1 MAKKSVAKRPSTQ
14 KAMVR
19 ALARQLALVEHLTR
33 RVAEGTVTIDNDR
46 QRFVQCWAVSGR
58 PVTQALDGNGQV
70 WELHTVLDQSTKQV
84 TEQYWTPLGMERR
97 DGR

>member
-1 MAKKSVAKRPSTQ
+1 
-14 KAMVR
+14 MVLALQR
-19 ALARQLALVEHLTR
+19 QLTNVALAVADLRGATR
-33 RVAEGTVTIDNDR
+33 AERINLGE
-46 QRFVQCWAVSGR
+46 RFVQCWAVSGR